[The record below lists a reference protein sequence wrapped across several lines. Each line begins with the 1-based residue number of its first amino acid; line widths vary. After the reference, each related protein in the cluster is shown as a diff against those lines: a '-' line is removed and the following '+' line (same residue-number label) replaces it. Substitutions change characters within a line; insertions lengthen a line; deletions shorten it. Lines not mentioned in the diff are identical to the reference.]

1 MHIIIV
7 GCGKVGYTL
16 VELLSGED
24 HNIVVVD
31 ECADRVQSVT
41 DNLDALGV
49 IGNGVS
55 YNTLIEA
62 GIDKADLLIAVTGSD
77 EQNLLC
83 CVIAKKTGHCN
94 TIARIRNPIYRSE
107 LNFLKKEFGL
117 AMIIN
122 PEYAA
127 ATEIARVFEF
137 PSAIKIDSFAKGHVE
152 LLHFRILKDSPLI
165 GKKLAGIRSS
175 FHTDVLIGM
184 VTRGDEVIIPNGNFI
199 FEEGD
204 VVAVV
209 AEPENA
215 VAFFKKIGYETGKVS
230 NALIIGGGTIAY
242 YLARRLLQS
251 GISTKIIEA
260 NLERCE
266 ELSELLPKATIIH
279 GDGTDQNLLL
289 QEGLSNADGFAALTG
304 MDEENI
310 FLSLFAKEVSNA
322 KTITKVNRIK
332 FTNVLDTLNLDSIMY
347 PRLITADLITKH
359 VRSVGNSVGSNVET
373 LYRLEDGKAEALEFV
388 IRENASVVDIPLSQ
402 LHIKRNILIA
412 CIYRNGNVIIPGG
425 QDSIQVGDSVIVIM
439 KDYKISD
446 ISEILED

>member
-16 VELLSGED
+16 VELLSGEE

-31 ECADRVQSVT
+31 ESADRVQSVT

-55 YNTLIEA
+55 YKTLMEA

-83 CVIAKKTGHCN
+83 CVIAKKTGHCS

-107 LNFLKKEFGL
+107 LNFLKQEFGL
-117 AMIIN
+117 ATIIN
-122 PEYAA
+122 TEYAA

-152 LLHFRILKDSPLI
+152 LLHFKILKDSPLI

-184 VTRGDEVIIPNGNFI
+184 ATRNDEVIIPKGNFV

-204 VVAVV
+204 VIAVV
-209 AEPENA
+209 AEPQNA
-215 VAFFKKIGYETGKVS
+215 ISFFKKIGYETGKVS
-230 NALIIGGGTIAY
+230 NALIVGGGTIAY
-242 YLARRLLQS
+242 YLARRLLQA

-289 QEGLSNADGFAALTG
+289 QEGLSNAEGFAALTG

-310 FLSLFAKEVSNA
+310 FLSLFAKEVSKA

-332 FTNVLDTLNLDSIMY
+332 YTNVLDTLNLDSIIY

-359 VRSVGNSVGSNVET
+359 VRSIGNSVGSNVET
-373 LYRLEDGKAEALEFV
+373 LYRLEDGKAEALEFI
-388 IRENASVVDIPLSQ
+388 IRENSGVSDIPLCE
-402 LHIKRNILIA
+402 LNIRKNILIA

-446 ISEILED
+446 ISEILEG